1 MYQNPRARDQNHGV
15 GQFGQ
20 KSQQVLAIPGE
31 FMMTVTKNFE
41 ARGTHL
47 SSMRNIVAE

>member
-1 MYQNPRARDQNHGV
+1 VIKIMGWVNLAKEG
-15 GQFGQ
+15 
-20 KSQQVLAIPGE
+20 QQVLAIPGE
-31 FMMTVTKNFE
+31 FMMTAAKNFE